1 MFQHTGLCHF
11 IRRTMMWT
19 WMRWNISKCQRKRKK
34 KKSQKL
40 SGCKQIAKIV
50 TLGWH
55 IFANNLLLFF
65 HKQCKT
71 KNILDGFEQ
80 MHACVICLLPD
91 SDLFVLYCW
100 QCGIKVTA
108 SAYTSARLQAWNLPA
123 AQPGQHFVHFQQ
135 NQWKRWVQKR
145 KWPTGIWQIKQGL
158 MTLVTD

>member
-1 MFQHTGLCHF
+1 M
-11 IRRTMMWT
+11 
-19 WMRWNISKCQRKRKK
+19 SKKKKK

-40 SGCKQIAKIV
+40 KTNCKKCYIGV
-50 TLGWH
+50 TH
-55 IFANNLLLFF
+55 FRQQSASFF

-80 MHACVICLLPD
+80 MHARVICLLPD